1 MWEESQLSAAGPKL
15 VSCADPELPGPRA
28 GGGFR
33 FEVLRQR
40 ARIQLPKG
48 AKAAW
53 LGDAEPQPLSGWPL
67 LAQSPVLSILRSLCL
82 RPGCQ
87 GFAALSG
94 WEWTWP
100 TGRAALLPLLPSP
113 LQSSASLG

>member
-33 FEVLRQR
+33 FEVLRQK

-48 AKAAW
+48 AEAAW
-53 LGDAEPQPLSGWPL
+53 LGDAEPQPLSGRPL
-67 LAQSPVLSILRSLCL
+67 LAQSPVLSILRYL
-82 RPGCQ
+82 PQ
-87 GFAALSG
+87 AWLSASG
-94 WEWTWP
+94 LAV
-100 TGRAALLPLLPSP
+100 RALLR
-113 LQSSASLG
+113 

>member
-67 LAQSPVLSILRSLCL
+67 LAQSPVLSILREPPAPPS
-82 RPGCQ
+82 
-87 GFAALSG
+87 
-94 WEWTWP
+94 
-100 TGRAALLPLLPSP
+100 LLPSF
-113 LQSSASLG
+113 S